1 MDELVLDTS
10 YLLPIFGIKLEFRDF
25 ERVFPTLLRK
35 YSVVYNPASLV
46 EAKWITLRLAR
57 SNVGS
62 RDAILQAYRLGLR
75 GLEAEPGLRPS
86 SLTDERVEDIA
97 DGLLEHERLGDYF
110 DRIIYSTAVSRECAL
125 LTEDRE
131 LQDIWKRSGEKR
143 LEKVVTWSDVLQLLS

>member
-1 MDELVLDTS
+1 
-10 YLLPIFGIKLEFRDF
+10 
-25 ERVFPTLLRK
+25 LR
-35 YSVVYNPASLV
+35 SDA
-46 EAKWITLRLAR
+46 
-57 SNVGS
+57 GS

-97 DGLLEHERLGDYF
+97 DGLLAHERPGDYF
-110 DRIIYSTAVSRECAL
+110 DRIIYSTAVSRGCAL

-143 LEKVVTWSDVLQLLS
+143 LKKVVTWSASLQSLSS

>member
-25 ERVFPTLLRK
+25 ERAFPILLRR

-57 SNVGS
+57 SNASS
-62 RDAILQAYRLGLR
+62 RDAILQAYRLGLM

-97 DGLLEHERLGDYF
+97 DGLLLNERLGDYF
-110 DRIIYSTAVSRECAL
+110 DRIIYSTAVSRGCAL

-131 LQDIWKRSGEKR
+131 LQEIWTRSGEKR
-143 LEKVVTWSDVLQLLS
+143 LKKIVTWSDVLQSLS